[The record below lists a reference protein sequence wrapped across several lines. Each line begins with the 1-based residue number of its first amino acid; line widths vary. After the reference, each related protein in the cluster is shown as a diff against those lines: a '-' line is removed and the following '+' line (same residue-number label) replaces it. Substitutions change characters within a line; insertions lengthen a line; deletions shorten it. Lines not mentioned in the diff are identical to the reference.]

1 MHTLLYNVALLAA
14 QFKLWHNVN
23 TAEMMGVHSWGLVP
37 NRLATELLGELVC
50 RSDKGGLC
58 MTTNIF
64 LAILQVPGL
73 P

>member
-37 NRLATELLGELVC
+37 NRLATELLGELNWYVGRTKVGC
-50 RSDKGGLC
+50 
-58 MTTNIF
+58 
-64 LAILQVPGL
+64 A
-73 P
+73 